1 MPSPVPRKTLLS
13 VAALCF
19 ALKALLLF
27 AALPAFEGALPQAYE
42 ADEFADGYDLIA
54 MNLMEGRG
62 YRVFPET
69 SETIIRTPG
78 FVLVLAGIFAL
89 FGKSL
94 TAVKV
99 FQLLLSSLTGWL
111 TYRLGGRVAA
121 SHAVGAAA
129 ALLYYFHPGT
139 IVADSRGGIET
150 LFTFTLVVFMCLLY
164 RALERQGVLAFVVA
178 GLVFGAMLLVKSSAG
193 LFPAFLFVYLLRGRR
208 WREAV
213 RYAFV
218 RVAALSAA
226 ASLVLLPWIVRNYLL
241 VGKFIPTMTV
251 GGLVAFQ
258 GLYVVEHK
266 GERQQHFQLLDRAA
280 REQERI
286 AQELGLKHRRAFFPQ
301 FYTAEDETFYY
312 GHLGGI
318 VMARFRESPA
328 LLARVAL
335 HNAWA
340 FWFQGRNVRA
350 TLINTALVVPLLAL
364 VAAGLVLAYREKR
377 RVTPLVLFVVS
388 FVAAHLFMIAVARF
402 YVPIIPLLAI
412 PAAIAA
418 LRVVGHGLRGRTRE
432 ARIAGIAPGAP
443 GSALV

>member
-1 MPSPVPRKTLLS
+1 
-13 VAALCF
+13 
-19 ALKALLLF
+19 
-27 AALPAFEGALPQAYE
+27 
-42 ADEFADGYDLIA
+42 
-54 MNLMEGRG
+54 
-62 YRVFPET
+62 
-69 SETIIRTPG
+69 
-78 FVLVLAGIFAL
+78 
-89 FGKSL
+89 
-94 TAVKV
+94 
-99 FQLLLSSLTGWL
+99 
-111 TYRLGGRVAA
+111 
-121 SHAVGAAA
+121 VGAAA

-150 LFTFTLVVFMCLLY
+150 LFTFTLVAFMFLLY
-164 RALERQGVLAFVVA
+164 HALEQQRVLPYAVA

-193 LFPAFLFVYLLRGRR
+193 LFPAFLFVYLLRGRSR
-208 WREAV
+208 RVAL
-213 RYAFV
+213 RHAFV

-241 VGKFIPTMTV
+241 VEKFIPTMTV

-266 GERQQHFQLLDRAA
+266 EQRLQHFQLLDQAA

-301 FYTAEDETFYY
+301 FYTTQDETFYY

-318 VMARFRESPA
+318 VLGRFRESPA

-340 FWFQGRNVRA
+340 FWFQGRTVRA
-350 TLINTALVVPLLAL
+350 TLINTVLVVPLLAL

-377 RVTPLVLFVVS
+377 LVTPLVLFVVS

-412 PAAIAA
+412 PAAIAVM
-418 LRVVGHGLRGRTRE
+418 RVAGHGLRWRTRR
-432 ARIAGIAPGAP
+432 ARIAEVAPGAP
-443 GSALV
+443 GNAFV